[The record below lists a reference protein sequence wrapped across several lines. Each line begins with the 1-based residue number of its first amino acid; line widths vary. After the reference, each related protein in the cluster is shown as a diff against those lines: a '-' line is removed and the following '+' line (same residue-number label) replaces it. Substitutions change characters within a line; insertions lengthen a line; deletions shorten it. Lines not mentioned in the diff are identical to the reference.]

1 MCYNNVEISEMTLE
15 DLNIIQT
22 SLFTEFDDF
31 WNIKTFI
38 SELNFKNSFYIK
50 ATINNN
56 NIVGF
61 GGIKVILDEA
71 DVMNIVTKKANRNS
85 GIGNTILKNLIYI
98 AQNKGVKKITLE
110 VNENNLPAISLYK
123 KFNFNQIAI
132 RSNYYNNADNAI
144 IMQLQL

>member
-1 MCYNNVEISEMTLE
+1 MCYNNVEISEMTLD

-22 SLFTEFDDF
+22 SLFTEFNDF
-31 WNIKTFI
+31 WNIKTFT
-38 SELNFKNSFYIK
+38 SELNCENSFYIK
-50 ATINNN
+50 ATINN

-123 KFNFNQIAI
+123 KFGFNQIAI
-132 RSNYYNNADNAI
+132 RDNYYNNADKAI
-144 IMQLQL
+144 IMQIQF